1 MVDINIKV
9 PALEKLLD
17 YTASGIGSVAG
28 SMLASWQAEKA
39 VQAKLITA
47 KGEAEATNIKAEGDV
62 NAYQLITNANLE
74 AREKLMS
81 QNTAIQEKVAI
92 GDMVAAS
99 MKYQGEKRLKN
110 IESVVRLAAIDLGEK
125 DVPEI
130 EPDHDF
136 TARFFNDV
144 QDVSSE
150 KLQLLWAKIL
160 SGEVENPGSTSV
172 HSLSILKNLNQETA
186 RIFSNFCSICIYTI
200 APAEN
205 DFADARVVSLAGNA
219 ASNSLKEYGLEFAK
233 LNLLNEHGLIISDY
247 NSWCD
252 YSNSTGIQIPG
263 LPKGKFHVP
272 FQYQRQNWILVPIN
286 GHKKPDF
293 KLHGVALTRSGRQ
306 LSRVVEYDP
315 MQKYTQDLHKYFE
328 GKGVKMSRIDS
339 SGPIVR

>member
-1 MVDINIKV
+1 MIDINIKV

-17 YTASGIGSVAG
+17 YLSSGIGSVAG
-28 SMLASWQAEKA
+28 PMLASWQAEKE
-39 VQAKLITA
+39 VQGKLITA
-47 KGEAEATNIKAEGDV
+47 KGEAEATKIKAEGDV
-62 NAYQLITNANLE
+62 NAFQLITNAKLE

-81 QNTAIQEKVAI
+81 QNTAFQEKVAI

-125 DVPEI
+125 DVPDI

-172 HSLSILKNLNQETA
+172 HSLSILKNLNKETA
-186 RIFSNFCSICIYTI
+186 RIFSNFCSICIYLV
-200 APAEN
+200 APAGN

-219 ASNSLKEYGLEFAK
+219 ASNSLKEYGLNFTN

-247 NSWCD
+247 NSRAD
-252 YSNSTGIQIPG
+252 YSISADNSMPEP
-263 LPKGKFHVP
+263 PKIRGYFP
-272 FQYQRQNWILVPIN
+272 FRYQRQYWKLVPAN
-286 GHKKPDF
+286 GHKKGAL
-293 KLHGVALTRSGRQ
+293 KLDGVALTRAGKQ
-306 LSRVVEYDP
+306 LSRVVEYAP
-315 MQKYTQDLHKYFE
+315 MSEYTRDLHKFFE
-328 GKGVKMSRIDS
+328 KKGLKMSRIDS
-339 SGPIVR
+339 SD

>member
-47 KGEAEATNIKAEGDV
+47 KGEAGATNIKAEGDV
-62 NAYQLITNANLE
+62 NAYQLITNAKLE

-81 QNTAIQEKVAI
+81 QDTAIQEKVAV
-92 GDMVAAS
+92 GEMVAAS

-110 IESVVRLAAIDLGEK
+110 IESIVQLAAMELGEK
-125 DVPEI
+125 DVPDI

-160 SGEVENPGSTSV
+160 SGEVGNPGSTSV
-172 HSLSILKNLNQETA
+172 HSLSILKNLNQDTA
-186 RIFSNFCSICIYTI
+186 RIFSNFCSICIYLVS
-200 APAEN
+200 PADN
-205 DFADARVVSLAGNA
+205 DILDSRVVSLAGNA
-219 ASNSLKEYGLEFAK
+219 ASNSLKEYGLPFDN
-233 LNLLNEHGLIISDY
+233 LNVLNEHGLIISEY
-247 NSWCD
+247 NSRAD
-252 YSNSTGIQIPG
+252 YSFSAGIPIPG
-263 LPKGKFHVP
+263 TSKKKVHVP
-272 FQYQRQNWILVPIN
+272 FQYQRQNWILVPTS
-286 GHKKPDF
+286 GHKKTDV
-293 KLHGVALTRSGRQ
+293 KLHGVALTASRS
-306 LSRVVEYDP
+306 
-315 MQKYTQDLHKYFE
+315 T
-328 GKGVKMSRIDS
+328 I
-339 SGPIVR
+339 I